1 MQNIVA
7 HGYSGVRYASLD
19 FLDISKIDSL
29 IRANFAGMEI
39 NTVNVSNCRNL
50 SSIYCGYISGVK
62 NSYNII
68 AENCNMLSNV
78 SLNTVEI
85 YNLDLKNCYNLGVFK
100 IENCTNIGSINL
112 NNCINITSMYFNYSS
127 FSNDFE
133 IDMSNLNKLK
143 RIDWMFYKT
152 NIMNM
157 SPIQKILTNIQWD
170 NIISSSSLF
179 YSTNFS
185 GNKVLIEN
193 IGIKDLSNMFAKT
206 TLEEVTFNN
215 LYKVEKISGN
225 VFYNC
230 DTLKKLNIY
239 NSSVSDMNLY
249 KDRSLPDCSLTD
261 VDIQDCNRLRT
272 INIGSSKRDLQHINI
287 INCPSFTNMT
297 YLLNYCTNIKS
308 VNFKNLSGVISAVY
322 TFDNSN
328 IMDATDIL
336 TNSNFINLQNCYSMF
351 GSCDKIQEVTL
362 DGNSLPSLKDIS
374 SMFINAHYLSNVTFQ
389 NFINHNNIN
398 THAFGVNTYV
408 KNLNFINCSANS
420 INVQN
425 MFYAYSDSHLQ
436 SIEELVLDNCMIN
449 LNPICYAIGRS
460 EGKYLK
466 NITVNGD
473 FVPFTN
479 SYFLR
484 NCESLEY
491 VFSNEQYPL
500 YMSLW
505 GNDVNK
511 YQINAFTNKD
521 IYLYLNTSSSYIQ
534 DTSIPFMGRDLSK
547 LAQFDVEQ
555 LNSYSGIKKII
566 YVPNIPTTNGNNKT
580 FNIMDIV
587 GAREVEVKN
596 LDLINNLKNISIIA
610 SDAVNKNSLDNYV
623 LKNQTINLGSLNKID
638 TLYTKYDN
646 SLSKPNYIQDLQFT
660 NFGKAYVDGFR
671 TEATLKIEN
680 LPALTSNCLAN
691 IIENGLC
698 NLAESSLTGNV
709 YMCNEQTSRLTEDNL
724 TLLNAKGWTL
734 QEV

>member
-1 MQNIVA
+1 
-7 HGYSGVRYASLD
+7 
-19 FLDISKIDSL
+19 
-29 IRANFAGMEI
+29 MEI

-50 SSIYCGYISGVK
+50 SSIYCGYISWVK

-68 AENCNMLSNV
+68 AENCDMLSNV

-133 IDMSNLNKLK
+133 IDISNLNKLK

-170 NIISSSSLF
+170 NIISSSNLF
-179 YSTNFS
+179 CSTNFS

-249 KDRSLPDCSLTD
+249 KDRSLTDYPLTD

-287 INCPSFTNMT
+287 INCPSFTDMT

-374 SMFINAHYLSNVTFQ
+374 SMFINAHYLSNVTFK
-389 NFINHNNIN
+389 NFINHNNID

-473 FVPFTN
+473 FVPFKN
-479 SYFLR
+479 SYFLK
-484 NCESLEY
+484 NCENLEY

-547 LAQFDVEQ
+547 LAQFNVEQ

-566 YVPNIPTTNGNNKT
+566 YVPNIPTTNGSNKT

-660 NFGKAYVDGFR
+660 NFGKAYADGLR

-691 IIENGLC
+691 IIENGLY
-698 NLAESSLTGNV
+698 NLAGSSLTGNV

>member
-1 MQNIVA
+1 
-7 HGYSGVRYASLD
+7 
-19 FLDISKIDSL
+19 
-29 IRANFAGMEI
+29 MEI

-50 SSIYCGYISGVK
+50 SSIYCGYISWVK

-68 AENCNMLSNV
+68 AENCDMLSNV

-85 YNLDLKNCYNLGVFK
+85 YNLDLKNCYNLDVFK

-133 IDMSNLNKLK
+133 IDISNLNKLK

-193 IGIKDLSNMFAKT
+193 IGIKDLSNMFEKT

-249 KDRSLPDCSLTD
+249 KNRSLLEYSLTD

-287 INCPSFTNMT
+287 INCPSFTDMT

-473 FVPFTN
+473 FVPFKN

-521 IYLYLNTSSSYIQ
+521 IYLYLNTSSSYIEN
-534 DTSIPFMGRDLSK
+534 TSIPFMGRDLSK

-555 LNSYSGIKKII
+555 LNSYGGIKKII
-566 YVPNIPTTNGNNKT
+566 YMPNIPTTNGSNKT

-610 SDAVNKNSLDNYV
+610 SGAVNKNSLDNYV

-660 NFGKAYVDGFR
+660 NFGKAYIDGFR

>member
-1 MQNIVA
+1 M
-7 HGYSGVRYASLD
+7 
-19 FLDISKIDSL
+19 K
-29 IRANFAGMEI
+29 I
-39 NTVNVSNCRNL
+39 NTVNVSNCENL
-50 SSIYCGYISGVK
+50 MSISCTGYNELV
-62 NSYNII
+62 YENIV
-68 AENCNMLSNV
+68 AKDCNTLSNV
-78 SLNTVEI
+78 YLNLAQI
-85 YNLDLKNCYNLGVFK
+85 YNLDLTNDYNLSTLNING
-100 IENCTNIGSINL
+100 CTNIGFINL

-133 IDMSNLNKLK
+133 IDISNLNKLK

-170 NIISSSSLF
+170 NIISSSNLF
-179 YSTNFS
+179 CSTNFS

-249 KDRSLPDCSLTD
+249 KDRSLTDYPLTD

-287 INCPSFTNMT
+287 INCPSFTDMT

-374 SMFINAHYLSNVTFQ
+374 SMFINAHYLSNVTFK
-389 NFINHNNIN
+389 NFINHNNID

-473 FVPFTN
+473 FVPFKN
-479 SYFLR
+479 SYFLK
-484 NCESLEY
+484 NCENLEY

-547 LAQFDVEQ
+547 LAQFNVEQ

-566 YVPNIPTTNGNNKT
+566 YVPNIPTTNGSNKT

-660 NFGKAYVDGFR
+660 NFGKAYADGLR

-691 IIENGLC
+691 IIENGLY
-698 NLAESSLTGNV
+698 NLAGSSLTGNV

>member
-68 AENCNMLSNV
+68 AENCNMLSNI

-389 NFINHNNIN
+389 NFTI
-398 THAFGVNTYV
+398 
-408 KNLNFINCSANS
+408 
-420 INVQN
+420 
-425 MFYAYSDSHLQ
+425 
-436 SIEELVLDNCMIN
+436 
-449 LNPICYAIGRS
+449 
-460 EGKYLK
+460 
-466 NITVNGD
+466 
-473 FVPFTN
+473 
-479 SYFLR
+479 YF
-484 NCESLEY
+484 N
-491 VFSNEQYPL
+491 
-500 YMSLW
+500 
-505 GNDVNK
+505 
-511 YQINAFTNKD
+511 
-521 IYLYLNTSSSYIQ
+521 
-534 DTSIPFMGRDLSK
+534 
-547 LAQFDVEQ
+547 
-555 LNSYSGIKKII
+555 
-566 YVPNIPTTNGNNKT
+566 
-580 FNIMDIV
+580 
-587 GAREVEVKN
+587 
-596 LDLINNLKNISIIA
+596 
-610 SDAVNKNSLDNYV
+610 
-623 LKNQTINLGSLNKID
+623 
-638 TLYTKYDN
+638 
-646 SLSKPNYIQDLQFT
+646 
-660 NFGKAYVDGFR
+660 
-671 TEATLKIEN
+671 
-680 LPALTSNCLAN
+680 
-691 IIENGLC
+691 
-698 NLAESSLTGNV
+698 
-709 YMCNEQTSRLTEDNL
+709 
-724 TLLNAKGWTL
+724 
-734 QEV
+734 

>member
-1 MQNIVA
+1 M
-7 HGYSGVRYASLD
+7 
-19 FLDISKIDSL
+19 K
-29 IRANFAGMEI
+29 I
-39 NTVNVSNCRNL
+39 NTVNVSNCENL
-50 SSIYCGYISGVK
+50 MSISCTGYNELV
-62 NSYNII
+62 YENIV
-68 AENCNMLSNV
+68 AKDCNTLSNV
-78 SLNTVEI
+78 YLNLAQI
-85 YNLDLKNCYNLGVFK
+85 YNLDLANDYNLSTLNING
-100 IENCTNIGSINL
+100 CTNIGFINL

-133 IDMSNLNKLK
+133 IDISNLNKLK

-170 NIISSSSLF
+170 NIISSSNLF
-179 YSTNFS
+179 YSANFS

-193 IGIKDLSNMFAKT
+193 IGIKDLSNMFEKT

-249 KDRSLPDCSLTD
+249 KDRSLTDYPLTD

-287 INCPSFTNMT
+287 INCPSFTDMT
-297 YLLNYCTNIKS
+297 YLLDYCTNIKS

-351 GSCDKIQEVTL
+351 EGCDKIQEVTL

-398 THAFGVNTYV
+398 THSFGVNTYV

-473 FVPFTN
+473 FVPFKN
-479 SYFLR
+479 SYFLK
-484 NCESLEY
+484 NCENLEY

-505 GNDVNK
+505 GNNVSK

-566 YVPNIPTTNGNNKT
+566 YVPNIPTTNGSNKT

-610 SDAVNKNSLDNYV
+610 SGTVNKNSLDNYV

-691 IIENGLC
+691 IIENGLY